1 MDLWEA
7 IKERRSIRRYV
18 QGRDVPPETVEQLL
32 QAAIAA
38 PSAGNRQPW
47 HFVVV
52 RDAETKQGLAD
63 AAYGQRFVA
72 QAPVVIVV
80 CADPVQSAARYGR
93 RGSELYCLQDTA
105 AATENI
111 LLGVA
116 ALGLGACWVI
126 APCIDIR
133 DEERLKDLLG
143 VPEEFK
149 VVSIVAIGHPQ
160 RPRRPR
166 PRIPLNELVY
176 SEEWDSPYYTEEE
189 A

>member
-18 QGRDVPPETVEQLL
+18 QEGRDVPPEAVEQLL

-38 PSAGNRQPW
+38 PSAGNCQPW

-52 RDAETKQGLAD
+52 RDPETKRGLAE

-80 CADPVQSAARYGR
+80 CADPARSASRYSR

-111 LLGVA
+111 LLGVT
-116 ALGLGACWVI
+116 ALGLGACWVG
-126 APCIDIR
+126 AFN
-133 DEERLKDLLG
+133 EGAAATVLDLPSHLR
-143 VPEEFK
+143 P
-149 VVSIVAIGHPQ
+149 VVMIPIGHPGE
-160 RPRRPR
+160 RFASHTPRRP
-166 PRIPLNELVY
+166 L
-176 SEEWDSPYYTEEE
+176 SEITTFIE
-189 A
+189 

>member
-52 RDAETKQGLAD
+52 RDPETKRGLAE

-80 CADPVQSAARYGR
+80 CADPAQSASRYGQ
-93 RGSELYCLQDTA
+93 RGSELVLLDCRALAGEFRGHDVSGTVGLHRRAWHDSGGGRHYPGISPIYVWCYGIFKRFYFHSGHDRHVRRFRGHAQCIFGGLCL
-105 AATENI
+105 
-111 LLGVA
+111 
-116 ALGLGACWVI
+116 
-126 APCIDIR
+126 
-133 DEERLKDLLG
+133 
-143 VPEEFK
+143 
-149 VVSIVAIGHPQ
+149 
-160 RPRRPR
+160 
-166 PRIPLNELVY
+166 
-176 SEEWDSPYYTEEE
+176 
-189 A
+189 